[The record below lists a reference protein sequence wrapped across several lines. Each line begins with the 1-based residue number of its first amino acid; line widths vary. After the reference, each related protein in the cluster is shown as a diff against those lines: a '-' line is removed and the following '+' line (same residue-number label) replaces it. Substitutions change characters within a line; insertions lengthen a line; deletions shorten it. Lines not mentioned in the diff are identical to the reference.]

1 MSSFYAVYLKT
12 YPSRRV
18 FRVSSLDESSLLN
31 KLGMQAMV
39 AEGKAKAIGLSE
51 ASAGKALELYF
62 DLIRLFSY
70 YSPSSCR
77 SSDLLH

>member
-1 MSSFYAVYLKT
+1 M
-12 YPSRRV
+12 
-18 FRVSSLDESSLLN
+18 SSLDESSLLN

-62 DLIRLFSY
+62 NII
-70 YSPSSCR
+70 
-77 SSDLLH
+77 